1 MTTGRAILFLAIG
14 QTITWAGVFY
24 LFAALLPRWEVAEGW
39 SRTGLSACFAAA
51 IAVSALASPAAGR
64 LIDRGHGPALLTGS
78 TLLGALTI
86 GLLPL
91 APLSGSGLAGFAV
104 LWLVAGL
111 AMAGAL
117 YEPCFALITRCL
129 RDGARRAITTVTL
142 VAGFAGTLSFPAGH
156 FIAEAAGWQAA
167 TTAAA
172 LAVALVAAPLTWL
185 GTRHIET
192 VCKAEKDAA
201 EASERPTSPASA
213 PPSAPSTG
221 KPGFLSGWQRRFAA
235 GRWGDPVFALLAVGL
250 ATIALCHGA
259 VIAHILP
266 LLSERGV
273 SEASA
278 VFAASCIGPMQVAG
292 RVAMRLAE
300 AYVTPHWVTCAGF
313 IAMLVAAISLLAAS
327 LNAAAAVIFLGA
339 FVLLQGSGYG
349 VMSVMRPVRTR
360 ELLGERN
367 FGAISGALAL
377 PYLLAAAAAPFAG
390 ALLWSVGGY
399 DLMLA
404 AVALCLAAGLAL
416 YLRASGTDRTKA
428 T

>member
-1 MTTGRAILFLAIG
+1 MTTRRAILFLAVG

-64 LIDRGHGPALLTGS
+64 LIDRGYGPALLTGS
-78 TLLGALTI
+78 TLLGAVTI

-91 APLSGSGLAGFAV
+91 APLSGAGLSGFAV

-129 RDGARRAITTVTL
+129 GDGARRAITTVTL

-156 FIAEAAGWQAA
+156 FIAEAAGWEAA

-172 LAVALVAAPLTWL
+172 LAVALVAAPLTWA
-185 GTRHIET
+185 GSQHIET

-201 EASERPTSPASA
+201 TASEPPATAPTA
-213 PPSAPSTG
+213 PNPG
-221 KPGFLSGWQRRFAA
+221 KPGFLAGWQRRFAA
-235 GRWGDPVFALLAVGL
+235 GRWGDRVFALLGVGL
-250 ATIALCHGA
+250 AMVALCHGA

-273 SEASA
+273 SDASA

-300 AYVTPHWVTCAGF
+300 TYVTPHWVTCAGF
-313 IAMLVAAISLLAAS
+313 IAMLVAALCLLAAS
-327 LNAAAAVIFLGA
+327 LSVGAAVAFMA
-339 FVLLQGSGYG
+339 VFVLLQGSGYG

-360 ELLGERN
+360 ELLGERD

-377 PYLLAAAAAPFAG
+377 PYLLA
-390 ALLWSVGGY
+390 
-399 DLMLA
+399 
-404 AVALCLAAGLAL
+404 
-416 YLRASGTDRTKA
+416 
-428 T
+428 

>member
-1 MTTGRAILFLAIG
+1 MTTRRAILFLAVG

-24 LFAALLPRWEVAEGW
+24 LFAALLPRWEAAEGW

-51 IAVSALASPAAGR
+51 IAVSALAAPVAGR
-64 LIDRGHGPALLTGS
+64 LIDRGYGPALLTGS
-78 TLLGALTI
+78 TLLGAVAI

-91 APLSGSGLAGFAV
+91 APLTGAGLGGFAA

-111 AMAGAL
+111 AMGGAL

-156 FIAEAAGWQAA
+156 FIAEAAGWEAA

-172 LAVALVAAPLTWL
+172 LAVALVAAPLTWA

-192 VCKAEKDAA
+192 VSKAEKDAA
-201 EASERPTSPASA
+201 EAADPPATA
-213 PPSAPSTG
+213 PLAPGGG
-221 KPGFLSGWQRRFAA
+221 KPGFLVGWQRRFAA
-235 GRWGDPVFALLAVGL
+235 GRWRDPVFALLAVGL
-250 ATIALCHGA
+250 ATVALCHGA

-273 SEASA
+273 SDASA

-292 RVAMRLAE
+292 RIAMRLAE
-300 AYVTPHWVTCAGF
+300 THVTPHWVTCAGF
-313 IAMLVAAISLLAAS
+313 IAMLVAALCLLAAS
-327 LNAAAAVIFLGA
+327 LSVGAAVVFMA
-339 FVLLQGSGYG
+339 VFVFLQGSGYG

-360 ELLGERN
+360 ELLGERD
-367 FGAISGALAL
+367 FGAISGSLAL

-390 ALLWSVGGY
+390 ALLWSIGGY

-404 AVALCLAAGLAL
+404 AVSLCLAAGLAL
-416 YLRASGTDRTKA
+416 YLRASAADKAKA